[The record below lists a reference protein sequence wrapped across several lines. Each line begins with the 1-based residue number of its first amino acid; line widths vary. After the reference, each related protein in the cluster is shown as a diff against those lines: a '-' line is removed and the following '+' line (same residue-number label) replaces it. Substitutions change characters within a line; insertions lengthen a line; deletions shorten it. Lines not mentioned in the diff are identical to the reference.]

1 MLPRSMRSTSGVTT
15 LSIGK
20 CWCGKGRWLQVDP
33 EAEKFYPLSPYNSM
47 GNNPVSMVDPDGD
60 IAFLAVAA
68 TYAAYAGIG
77 VAVNGVMNLAQQDH
91 FFQGAVGAAIGGA
104 LPGGFYNAGLNAISS
119 HLPSYST
126 NLGGGFNL
134 SINPAIAFGSQ
145 GFTLGANAGLSYS
158 GDGATF
164 GINAGLGYTDMSL
177 GKNSVKGVTGSLGGG
192 FMFGDATSGFGLYSN
207 RTFGGDVGQLVGG
220 VNIRRKGVT
229 LTYENDGSP
238 FNKHDLTDQLID
250 GHDRW
255 RTNAVSIA
263 YKGVDVRLNQFTG
276 DPSDS
281 SPEPMS
287 GYKNKVHDGGNAD
300 MFRLGALSVGYKG
313 QRVGWNSERI
323 RHLFQNKFAHSE
335 HRVFGLKILHN
346 QTYFKNLGGSGSI
359 YSQSSTFSNPYSL
372 WSF

>member
-1 MLPRSMRSTSGVTT
+1 
-15 LSIGK
+15 
-20 CWCGKGRWLQVDP
+20 
-33 EAEKFYPLSPYNSM
+33 M

-104 LPGGFYNAGLNAISS
+104 LSGGFYNAGLNAISS

-192 FMFGDATSGFGLYSN
+192 FMFGDATSGLGLYSN
-207 RTFGGDVGQLVGG
+207 RTFGGAVGQFVGG

-263 YKGVDVRLNQFTG
+263 YKGGDVRLNQFTG
-276 DPSDS
+276 
-281 SPEPMS
+281 EPTKTLPATEE
-287 GYKNKVHDGGNAD
+287 YPNEIYGGNAD
-300 MFRLGALSVGYKG
+300 NFRLGALSVGYKG
-313 QRVGWNSERI
+313 QRVGWNSEGI
-323 RHLFQNKFAHSE
+323 RHLFQNRFAHTQ
-335 HRVFGLKILHN
+335 HRVMGMKILYN
-346 QTYFKNLGGSGSI
+346 QPYFRNLGGKGSI
-359 YSQSSTFSNPYSL
+359 YSQSSSYSNPYSL

>member
-1 MLPRSMRSTSGVTT
+1 M
-15 LSIGK
+15 
-20 CWCGKGRWLQVDP
+20 
-33 EAEKFYPLSPYNSM
+33 
-47 GNNPVSMVDPDGD
+47 
-60 IAFLAVAA
+60 
-68 TYAAYAGIG
+68 
-77 VAVNGVMNLAQQDH
+77 
-91 FFQGAVGAAIGGA
+91 
-104 LPGGFYNAGLNAISS
+104 
-119 HLPSYST
+119 
-126 NLGGGFNL
+126 GGGFNL
-134 SINPAIAFGSQ
+134 SINPAMAFGSQ

-192 FMFGDATSGFGLYSN
+192 FMFGDATSGLGLYSN
-207 RTFGGDVGQLVGG
+207 RTFGGGVGQLVGG